1 MLAKL
6 VGKCLY
12 FPPEWV
18 DEGSLT
24 SDGWKEFEQHG
35 SARYVQGRR
44 VHDLD
49 GRKSV

>member
-24 SDGWKEFEQHG
+24 SDEYPDVWGEEQPT
-35 SARYVQGRR
+35 V
-44 VHDLD
+44 
-49 GRKSV
+49 